1 MVHHW
6 AIILRKIM
14 ENELLGHPKKVI
26 ILHISRPQCNCIVL
40 TIKDG

>member
-14 ENELLGHPKKVI
+14 ENELLALVV
-26 ILHISRPQCNCIVL
+26 ILHIL
-40 TIKDG
+40 HL